1 MVDHGAACGG
11 AGGDWATPKTGQP
24 KSTSTYGYS
33 SATTSASYTRP
44 SYSAPAPP
52 PPVLNEDEL
61 EYWHYAVE
69 LSGRINQGRDVIYKH
84 FLTQLT
90 NQGGRSNIPPYV
102 WTGECSRVMSLDLA
116 SGSFVEHDDF
126 PGLRRKISPIY
137 PRALKLAPFFVSE
150 DYNREQICVL
160 GHNLRIPVGFFAD
173 HVTTDEGTVHMDA
186 IRNSPT
192 IESNQEAAD
201 PSQDTRIIIRY
212 PVITPNEARANH
224 PRTSGHAMTGQSTY
238 AASVVER
245 QIETPSQYDEWDH
258 EGLVVTAS
266 AQLSYWIRGKGK
278 IGEGSTVLLVD
289 PPISKLVPDE
299 SWRNLVRLAEFEDP
313 KGRVPVAVTQP
324 STITTTDLYT
334 NTCLYADIQLLISQ
348 TQPTPEQVLAFARR
362 FALNNWIALINH
374 ARACLNKLRSKL
386 YSSGIKSSSVRKHSK
401 HASHNSPTDNYY
413 SPNYSGGPFAE
424 WILERLA
431 DWSTS
436 LAFYMMDVEA
446 NMLALGI
453 NIDDPSSW
461 GNVSKKEAQQ
471 WRYIHHTLGVYRDL
485 YRQTADSYTQVTA
498 LREAQQVGKLTRLG
512 VLFLPAGF
520 VAGLLSMGGDFLPG
534 QSQFWVFWVVALP
547 VVAIVWA
554 VLGMEGSLRE
564 KLKGLGNRL

>member
-1 MVDHGAACGG
+1 MVDHGGASGG
-11 AGGDWATPKTGQP
+11 SGGDWATPKTGQP
-24 KSTSTYGYS
+24 KSTATYGYS
-33 SATTSASYTRP
+33 SATTSTGYTYP
-44 SYSAPAPP
+44 APAPP
-52 PPVLNEDEL
+52 PPEPTLNKEEL

-69 LSGRINQGRDVIYKH
+69 LSGRINQGRDVIYNH
-84 FLTQLT
+84 FLTELT

-102 WTGECSRVMSLDLA
+102 WTGQCCRVMSLDFA

-126 PGLRRKISPIY
+126 PGLRRKISPMN
-137 PRALKLAPFFVSE
+137 PRAPKLPPFFVSE

-160 GHNLRIPVGFFAD
+160 GHNHGIPFFAD
-173 HVTTDEGTVHMDA
+173 HLTTDEGTVHMDT
-186 IRNSPT
+186 IRSFPT
-192 IESNQEAAD
+192 IESGQEAAD
-201 PSQDTRIIIRY
+201 PSQDTQVIIRY
-212 PVITPNEARANH
+212 PVIAPNGARGNH
-224 PRTSGHAMTGQSTY
+224 PRHSGHALTGQSTY

-258 EGLVVTAS
+258 EGLVITAS
-266 AQLSYWIRGKGK
+266 AQLSYWIRGKRK
-278 IGEGSTVLLVD
+278 TGEGSTVLLVD

-313 KGRVPVAVTQP
+313 KGRVPVAATQP
-324 STITTTDLYT
+324 STTTTAPTHLYT
-334 NTCLYADIQLLISQ
+334 NTCLYADIQLFISQ

-386 YSSGIKSSSVRKHSK
+386 YSGGIKSSSVRQHFK
-401 HASHNSPTDNYY
+401 HANHSSIADYSY

-453 NIDDPSSW
+453 DPDNESSH
-461 GNVSKKEAQQ
+461 GQVGKKEAQQ
-471 WRYIHHTLGVYRDL
+471 WRYIRHTLGVYRDL

-534 QSQFWVFWVVALP
+534 QSQFWVFWAVALP
-547 VVAIVWA
+547 VVGIVWT

-564 KLKGLGNRL
+564 RLKGFGNRL